1 MKKNEKVIVTIED
14 YTDEGFG
21 VARHEGYVLFI
32 PGTVA
37 GEEAEVLVVKA
48 GKSFG
53 YGKVLH
59 FFKTAPCRLEPECAL
74 AARCGGCAFWHLT
87 YEEEARLKA
96 KRVGDHLKRIGG
108 IETEISPI
116 LAAEMQTA
124 YRNKAQFPIRQ
135 IKGEPRGGFYAAGSH
150 GVVTGAP
157 CAIQPTLFNDLLE
170 WTLSFMKK
178 KGIPAYE
185 EQEYTGVVRHLYLR
199 QGEGTDQVLVCL
211 VINGRDF
218 AEKQAYA
225 REIAAAFPQVKTV
238 CINYNDRNTNVVLGK
253 VTETVLGDGYIEDI
267 LLGKRYRIAPKAF
280 YQVNHR
286 QTEVLYRK
294 VAELAEL
301 KGTERLLDLYCGIGT
316 IGLSMAEQIKELV
329 GVEIVPEAIENAKE
343 NARLNGIAN
352 AQFFCADAKEAAA
365 RFAEEGKQFDCI
377 IVDPPRKGCD
387 GITLKAIRKMA
398 PEKLVYVSCNSA
410 TLARDLKILTEDFEI
425 KSVTPVDLF
434 PRTHHVETVVCLS
447 LKKGM

>member
-1 MKKNEKVIVTIED
+1 M
-14 YTDEGFG
+14 
-21 VARHEGYVLFI
+21 
-32 PGTVA
+32 
-37 GEEAEVLVVKA
+37 
-48 GKSFG
+48 
-53 YGKVLH
+53 
-59 FFKTAPCRLEPECAL
+59 
-74 AARCGGCAFWHLT
+74 
-87 YEEEARLKA
+87 
-96 KRVGDHLKRIGG
+96 
-108 IETEISPI
+108 
-116 LAAEMQTA
+116 
-124 YRNKAQFPIRQ
+124 
-135 IKGEPRGGFYAAGSH
+135 
-150 GVVTGAP
+150 
-157 CAIQPTLFNDLLE
+157 
-170 WTLSFMKK
+170 
-178 KGIPAYE
+178 
-185 EQEYTGVVRHLYLR
+185 
-199 QGEGTDQVLVCL
+199 
-211 VINGRDF
+211 
-218 AEKQAYA
+218 
-225 REIAAAFPQVKTV
+225 
-238 CINYNDRNTNVVLGK
+238 
-253 VTETVLGDGYIEDI
+253 
-267 LLGKRYRIAPKAF
+267 
-280 YQVNHR
+280 
-286 QTEVLYRK
+286 LYRK